1 MTRIDRRADL
11 AAHLL
16 RRDQSFS
23 IEMAATFR
31 KVLVF
36 DLYAMGAHPLEATN
50 RARHVECVAVAGVG
64 VDDEMGVDPIAD
76 QRERIGNLA
85 HADQTDIRP
94 AEPGIGDG
102 GAGDIQRGETCLRG
116 DQRRERVI
124 DTGRHHD
131 RLPVQARAQRFRIGH
146 GYIPR

>member
-1 MTRIDRRADL
+1 MAL
-11 AAHLL
+11 APDA
-16 RRDQSFS
+16 
-23 IEMAATFR
+23 
-31 KVLVF
+31 
-36 DLYAMGAHPLEATN
+36 LEAAN

-64 VDDEMGVDPIAD
+64 VDDQMGVDPIAD

-85 HADQTDIRP
+85 HADEADIRP

-102 GAGDIQRGETCLRG
+102 GAGDIERAEPCLRRDQRG
-116 DQRRERVI
+116 ERVI